1 MKKRSLQEVMQ
12 VAENAIARG
21 ITPDQPG
28 SGLTSEEQR
37 MWVREQQLRW
47 RLEKPLESIHGPRG
61 RRGKGWRSKLARGL

>member
-1 MKKRSLQEVMQ
+1 MQ

-47 RLEKPLESIHGPRG
+47 RLEKPLESIHGPR
-61 RRGKGWRSKLARGL
+61 RPRGKGWRSKLARGL